1 MRIKVNDKIVFVF
14 DLDDTLYPEIDY
26 LKSAYSTISS
36 KLRPYTGVA
45 LYDEMLVRYHK
56 KENVF
61 QWIAETYRDAQPD
74 ISFDW
79 LLAEYREHY
88 PSIQLNAGTKAFL
101 KKVKDLSIRSGLIT
115 DGRSVTQR
123 NKIKALGIEQ
133 CFADIIISEEFGSA
147 KPDEKN
153 YLYFQKKY
161 PGCDFYF
168 FGDNTAKDFIVPAK
182 LGWTTVCLK
191 NTGRHIHPQ
200 HFSATPRPD
209 YVISNFTEVTLC

>member
-1 MRIKVNDKIVFVF
+1 MRIKVSDRIIFVF

-45 LYDEMLVRYHK
+45 LYDEMLVRYNK

-61 QWIAETYRDAQPD
+61 QWIAETYRAVQPD
-74 ISFDW
+74 ITFDW
-79 LLAEYREHY
+79 LLAQYREHR
-88 PSIQLNAGTKAFL
+88 PSIQLNAATKAFL
-101 KKVKDLSIRSGLIT
+101 KKVTDLSIPSGLIT
-115 DGRSVTQR
+115 DGRSQTQR
-123 NKIKALGIEQ
+123 NKLKALGIEN

-147 KPDEKN
+147 KPDERN
-153 YLYFQKKY
+153 YLYFEKKY
-161 PGCDFYF
+161 PGSDFYF

-191 NTGRHIHPQ
+191 NTGTHIHSQ
-200 HFSATPRPD
+200 HFTEISSPD
-209 YVISNFTEVTLC
+209 YVISNFAEVTLY

>member
-1 MRIKVNDKIVFVF
+1 MRIKVSDRTFFVF

-26 LKSAYSTISS
+26 LKSAYSNISS
-36 KLRPYTGVA
+36 KLRPYTGAA
-45 LYDEMLVRYHK
+45 LYDEMMVRYNK

-61 QWIAETYRDAQPD
+61 QWIAETYRATQPD

-79 LLAEYREHY
+79 LLAEYREHR
-88 PSIQLNAGTKAFL
+88 PLIQLNEATKAFL
-101 KKVKDLSIRSGLIT
+101 QKVKDHRIPSGLIT

-123 NKIKALGIEQ
+123 NKLKALGIEH

-153 YLYFQKKY
+153 YLYFEEKY
-161 PGCDFYF
+161 PGREFYF
-168 FGDNTAKDFIVPAK
+168 FGDNTAKDFIVPTK

-191 NTGRHIHPQ
+191 NTGTHIHSQ
-200 HFSATPRPD
+200 HFSARSGPD
-209 YVISNFTEVTLC
+209 YIISSFSEVTLY